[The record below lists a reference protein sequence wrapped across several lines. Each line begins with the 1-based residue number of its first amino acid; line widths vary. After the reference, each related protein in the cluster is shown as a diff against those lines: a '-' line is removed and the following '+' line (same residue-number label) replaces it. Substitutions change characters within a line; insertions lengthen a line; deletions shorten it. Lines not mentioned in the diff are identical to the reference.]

1 MDQIFHIIK
10 YKLVSFMKINT
21 DLKPVSILKNL
32 GSMVV
37 YVLFGIGVY
46 FFTLSS
52 LSYLLEEIRIGTF
65 LLHRFVS
72 IILFIFFMA
81 VNAGNIIVSFSTLYK
96 SKEVYYLIAKPIS
109 FTKIFLIKFL
119 DNFFYSSTTMLLMIS
134 AVMLGYSTYFKIDFF
149 FVIFFFFLMLLPFML
164 IAASLGVIFLMFM
177 IRISYKI
184 GLKKVIAGLIM
195 LYLIGLLLFFK
206 SSNPI
211 SIVEQVMVFYPNI
224 NGYFGSL
231 DNPMLKFLPNF
242 WIADSLYWFSAGKSM
257 NALPYIGLLLGTS
270 LMFLIAALFTAKKL
284 YYKTWLES
292 FELKIKNTR
301 PKERINSKQIFNN
314 KSFFTQQIDVLL
326 KKEFLQFF
334 REPGQ
339 WIHLSVIIF
348 LIAIFIVSLGGI
360 DEGLLNAYNYSLRAI
375 IYVVIFSFNLFLI
388 SSLSLRFAFPALSLE
403 GDAYWKLKS
412 SPISMRKFVVVK
424 FLILFFFIF
433 LLGQGLNYFSHLNF
447 PEALY
452 LTSSIN
458 IGFITLAIVSLNFGM
473 GSLFINLKEKSPI
486 RIASSQGASL
496 TFLFTII
503 LIVFLIALLF
513 IPVYNYYNDIFGFQE
528 RLKNIYLTS
537 FIIVLVSLT
546 ISLTSIFLTKRALK
560 RDF

>member
-1 MDQIFHIIK
+1 MEKVFHIIK
-10 YKLVSFMKINT
+10 YKQLSFIKINT
-21 DLKPVSILKNL
+21 DLRLVNVLKNL
-32 GSMVV
+32 GSGLM
-37 YVLFGIGVY
+37 YALFGIGVY
-46 FFTLSS
+46 FFTTSS
-52 LSYLLEEIRIGTF
+52 LSYLLEEIRIGSF

-72 IILFIFFMA
+72 IILFIFFLA

-96 SKEVYYLIAKPIS
+96 SKEVFYLISKPIS

-119 DNFFYSSTTMLLMIS
+119 DNFFYSSTTLLLMIS
-134 AVMLGYSTYFKIDFF
+134 TAMLAYCIYFQLDFT
-149 FVIFFFFLMLLPFML
+149 FVILFCLGMLIPFML
-164 IAASLGVIFLMFM
+164 IAASLGVILLMLM
-177 IRISYKI
+177 IRVSYKV
-184 GLKKVIAGLIM
+184 GMKKVVAGLIF
-195 LYLIGLLLFFK
+195 LYIIGLLVFFQ

-211 SIVEQVMVFYPNI
+211 SIVKHVMSFYPNV
-224 NGYFGSL
+224 NAYFGSL
-231 DNPMLKFLPNF
+231 DNPILKFLPNF
-242 WIADSLYWFSAGKSM
+242 WIADSLYWISSGKPAKAIS
-257 NALPYIGLLLGTS
+257 YILLLVGTS
-270 LMFLIAALFTAKKL
+270 TFFLIAALVTAKRM
-284 YYKTWLES
+284 YYKTWLEA
-292 FELKIKNTR
+292 FELKIKNTQ
-301 PKERINSKQIFNN
+301 PKARGNRYRFFDEKIFI
-314 KSFFTQQIDVLL
+314 SPQIDALV
-326 KKEFLQFF
+326 KKEFSQFF

-339 WIHLSVIIF
+339 WIHLSVMIF
-348 LIAIFIVSLGGI
+348 LIAVFVVSLNGI
-360 DEGLLNAYNYSLRAI
+360 DSRLFNANNYGLRAL
-375 IYVVIFSFNLFLI
+375 IYMVIFSFNLFLI

-424 FLILFFFIF
+424 FLILFSFIF

-503 LIVFLIALLF
+503 LIVFLIALIF

-528 RLKNIYLTS
+528 RLKNIYMTT
-537 FIIVLVSLT
+537 FIIVVVSMT
-546 ISLTSIFLTKRALK
+546 ISLVSIILTKKALK

>member
-1 MDQIFHIIK
+1 MDQISHIIK
-10 YKLVSFMKINT
+10 YKLISFMKINT
-21 DLKPVSILKNL
+21 DLKPVNILKNL

-46 FFTLSS
+46 LFTKAS
-52 LSYLLEEIRIGTF
+52 LLYLLEEIRIGTF
-65 LLHRFVS
+65 LLHRFIS

-96 SKEVYYLIAKPIS
+96 SKEVYYLITMPIS
-109 FTKIFLIKFL
+109 FIKIFLIKFL

-134 AVMLGYSTYFKIDFF
+134 AVMLGYSAYFKIDFF
-149 FVIFFFFLMLLPFML
+149 FVAFFFFLMLLPFML
-164 IAASLGVIFLMFM
+164 IAASLGVILLMLM
-177 IRISYKI
+177 IHISYKV
-184 GLKKVIAGLIM
+184 GLKKVVAGLIM

-211 SIVEQVMVFYPNI
+211 SIVEQVMAYYPNI

-231 DNPMLKFLPNF
+231 DNPALKFLPNF
-242 WIADSLYWFSAGKSM
+242 WIADSLYWFSAGVPM

-270 LMFLIAALFTAKKL
+270 FIFLTAALFTAKKL

-292 FELKIKNTR
+292 FELKIKNSHSR
-301 PKERINSKQIFNN
+301 ERTNSKQIFNN
-314 KSFFTQQIDVLL
+314 KSFFTPQTDVLL

-339 WIHLSVIIF
+339 WIHLSVIVF

-360 DEGLLNAYNYSLRAI
+360 DGRLLNGYNYGLRAI

-412 SPISMRKFVVVK
+412 SPISMRKFVVIK
-424 FLILFFFIF
+424 FLILFSFIF
-433 LLGQGLNYFSHLNF
+433 LIGQGLNYFSHLNF
-447 PEALY
+447 PKELF
-452 LTSSIN
+452 LTASIN
-458 IGFITLAIVSLNFGM
+458 IAFITLAIVSLNFGM

-503 LIVFLIALLF
+503 LIVLLIALLF

-537 FIIVLVSLT
+537 FIIVVVSLT
-546 ISLTSIFLTKRALK
+546 ISLISILLTKKALM
-560 RDF
+560 RDL

>member
-10 YKLVSFMKINT
+10 YKLISFMKINT
-21 DLKPVSILKNL
+21 DLKPINILKNL
-32 GSMVV
+32 GSMLV

-46 FFTLSS
+46 FFTTSS
-52 LSYLLEEIRIGTF
+52 LTYLLEEIKIGTF

-72 IILFIFFMA
+72 IVLFIFFMA

-109 FTKIFLIKFL
+109 FIKIFLIKFL

-134 AVMLGYSTYFKIDFF
+134 AVMIGYSAYFKINFL
-149 FVIFFFFLMLLPFML
+149 FVVFFFFCMLLPFML
-164 IAASLGVIFLMFM
+164 IAASLGVILLMFM
-177 IRISYKI
+177 IRISYKV
-184 GLKKVIAGLIM
+184 GLKKVVASLII

-224 NGYFGSL
+224 NDYFGSL
-231 DNPMLKFLPNF
+231 DSPALKFLPNF
-242 WIADSLYWFSAGKSM
+242 WIADSLYWFSAGKPM
-257 NALPYIGLLLGTS
+257 NALTYIGLLLGTS
-270 LMFLIAALFTAKKL
+270 LIFLIAALFNAKKL

-292 FELKIKNTR
+292 FELKVKNTQPR
-301 PKERINSKQIFNN
+301 ERKYKKQTFSN
-314 KSFFTQQIDVLL
+314 KTFLTPQIDVLL

-348 LIAIFIVSLGGI
+348 LIAIFVVSLGGI
-360 DEGLLNAYNYSLRAI
+360 DGSLLNAYNFGLRAI

-388 SSLSLRFAFPALSLE
+388 SSLSLRFAFPAISLE
-403 GDAYWKLKS
+403 GDVYWKLKS
-412 SPISMRKFVVVK
+412 SPISMKKIVGIKFI
-424 FLILFFFIF
+424 ILFSIIF
-433 LLGQGLNYFSHLNF
+433 LLGQGLNYFSHQNF
-447 PEALY
+447 PRELFMV
-452 LTSSIN
+452 SSIN

-503 LIVFLIALLF
+503 LIVVLIALLF

-528 RLKNIYLTS
+528 RLKNIYMTS
-537 FIIVLVSLT
+537 FIIVVVSIT
-546 ISLTSIFLTKRALK
+546 ISLISILLTQKALK

>member
-1 MDQIFHIIK
+1 
-10 YKLVSFMKINT
+10 MKINT
-21 DLKPVSILKNL
+21 DLKPVNILKNL
-32 GSMVV
+32 GSVVV

-46 FFTLSS
+46 LFTKSS
-52 LSYLLEEIRIGTF
+52 LFYLLEEIKIGTF
-65 LLHRFVS
+65 LLHRFIS

-96 SKEVYYLIAKPIS
+96 SKEVYYLITKPIS
-109 FTKIFLIKFL
+109 FIKIFLIKFL

-134 AVMLGYSTYFKIDFF
+134 AVMLGYSVYFKIDFL
-149 FVIFFFFLMLLPFML
+149 FVVFFFCFMLLPFML
-164 IAASLGVIFLMFM
+164 IAASLGVILLLFM
-177 IRISYKI
+177 IRISYKV
-184 GLKKVIAGLIM
+184 GLKKVVAGLIM
-195 LYLIGLLLFFK
+195 LYIIGLLLFFK

-211 SIVEQVMVFYPNI
+211 SIVEQVMAFYPNI

-231 DNPMLKFLPNF
+231 DNPALKFLPNF
-242 WIADSLYWFSAGKSM
+242 WIADSLYWFSAGKPMS
-257 NALPYIGLLLGTS
+257 ALPYVGLLLGTS
-270 LMFLIAALFTAKKL
+270 LVFLIAALFTAKKL

-292 FELKIKNTR
+292 FELKIKNTQSKAR
-301 PKERINSKQIFNN
+301 TSSKQIFKNRT
-314 KSFFTQQIDVLL
+314 FFTPQIDVLL

-348 LIAIFIVSLGGI
+348 LIVIFIVSLGGI
-360 DEGLLNAYNYSLRAI
+360 DSSLLNAYNFGLRAI

-412 SPISMRKFVVVK
+412 SPISMKKFVVVK
-424 FLILFFFIF
+424 FLILFSLIF
-433 LLGQGLNYFSHLNF
+433 LIGQGLNYFSHLSF
-447 PEALY
+447 PKELY
-452 LTSSIN
+452 LTASIN

-503 LIVFLIALLF
+503 LIIFLIAFIF
-513 IPVYNYYNDIFGFQE
+513 IPICNYYNDIFGFQE

-537 FIIVLVSLT
+537 VIIAMVSITVSL
-546 ISLTSIFLTKRALK
+546 ISISITKKFLM
-560 RDF
+560 RDL

>member
-1 MDQIFHIIK
+1 MEQVFHIIK
-10 YKLVSFMKINT
+10 YKLISFMKINT
-21 DLKPVSILKNL
+21 DLNPVNILKNL
-32 GSMVV
+32 GSAVV
-37 YVLFGIGVY
+37 YILFGIGVY
-46 FFTLSS
+46 FFTKSS
-52 LSYLLEEIRIGTF
+52 LAYLLEEIRIGTF

-96 SKEVYYLIAKPIS
+96 SKEVYHLITKPIS
-109 FTKIFLIKFL
+109 FLKIFLIKFL

-134 AVMLGYSTYFKIDFF
+134 AVMFGYSTYFKIDFF
-149 FVIFFFFLMLLPFML
+149 FVVFFFFFMLLPFML
-164 IAASLGVIFLMFM
+164 IAASLGVILLMLM
-177 IRISYKI
+177 IRISYKV
-184 GLKKVIAGLIM
+184 GLKKVVAGLIM

-211 SIVEQVMVFYPNI
+211 SIVEQVMAFYPNI

-231 DNPMLKFLPNF
+231 DNPALKFLPNF
-242 WIADSLYWFSAGKSM
+242 WIADSLYWLSAGKPM

-270 LMFLIAALFTAKKL
+270 VIFLIVALFAAKKL

-292 FELKIKNTR
+292 FELKIKNSR
-301 PKERINSKQIFNN
+301 SRERVNSKQIFNS
-314 KSFFTQQIDVLL
+314 KSLFAPQTDVLL

-360 DEGLLNAYNYSLRAI
+360 DGRLLNAYNYGLRAI

-424 FLILFFFIF
+424 FIILFSFIF
-433 LLGQGLNYFSHLNF
+433 LLGQGLNYFSH
-447 PEALY
+447 
-452 LTSSIN
+452 I
-458 IGFITLAIVSLNFGM
+458 
-473 GSLFINLKEKSPI
+473 
-486 RIASSQGASL
+486 
-496 TFLFTII
+496 
-503 LIVFLIALLF
+503 
-513 IPVYNYYNDIFGFQE
+513 
-528 RLKNIYLTS
+528 
-537 FIIVLVSLT
+537 
-546 ISLTSIFLTKRALK
+546 
-560 RDF
+560 

>member
-10 YKLVSFMKINT
+10 FKLISFIKINT
-21 DLKPVSILKNL
+21 DLKPVNILKNL

-46 FFTLSS
+46 LFTKAS
-52 LSYLLEEIRIGTF
+52 LLYLLEEIRIGTF
-65 LLHRFVS
+65 LLHRFIS

-96 SKEVYYLIAKPIS
+96 SKEVYYLITMPIS
-109 FTKIFLIKFL
+109 FIKIFLIKFL

-134 AVMLGYSTYFKIDFF
+134 AVMLGYSAYFKIDFF
-149 FVIFFFFLMLLPFML
+149 FVMFFFFFMLLPFML
-164 IAASLGVIFLMFM
+164 IAASLGVILLMFM
-177 IRISYKI
+177 IRISYKF
-184 GLKKVIAGLIM
+184 GLKKVVAGLIM
-195 LYLIGLLLFFK
+195 LYLIGLLLFFQ

-211 SIVEQVMVFYPNI
+211 SIVEQVMAYYPNI

-231 DNPMLKFLPNF
+231 DNPALKFLPNF
-242 WIADSLYWFSAGKSM
+242 WIADSLYWFSAGKPM
-257 NALPYIGLLLGTS
+257 YALPYVGLLLGAS
-270 LMFLIAALFTAKKL
+270 LTFLIAALFTAKKL

-292 FELKIKNTR
+292 FELKIKNTQSKVR
-301 PKERINSKQIFNN
+301 TNSKQIFKN
-314 KSFFTQQIDVLL
+314 KTFLTPQIDVLL

-348 LIAIFIVSLGGI
+348 LIAIFVVSLGGI
-360 DEGLLNAYNYSLRAI
+360 DGGLLNSYNYSLRAI

-388 SSLSLRFAFPALSLE
+388 SSLALRFAFPAISLE

-412 SPISMRKFVVVK
+412 SPISMKKFVIIK
-424 FLILFFFIF
+424 FSILFTFIF
-433 LLGQGLNYFSHLNF
+433 S
-447 PEALY
+447 
-452 LTSSIN
+452 
-458 IGFITLAIVSLNFGM
+458 
-473 GSLFINLKEKSPI
+473 
-486 RIASSQGASL
+486 
-496 TFLFTII
+496 II
-503 LIVFLIALLF
+503 LIVLLIAFLF

-537 FIIVLVSLT
+537 FIIVVVSLT
-546 ISLTSIFLTKRALK
+546 ISLISILLTKKALM
-560 RDF
+560 RDS

>member
-10 YKLVSFMKINT
+10 YKLLSFMKINT
-21 DLKPVSILKNL
+21 DLKPVNILKNL

-46 FFTLSS
+46 LFTKAS
-52 LSYLLEEIRIGTF
+52 LLYLLEEIRIGTF
-65 LLHRFVS
+65 LLHRFIS

-96 SKEVYYLIAKPIS
+96 SKEVYYLITMPIS
-109 FTKIFLIKFL
+109 FIKIFLIKFL

-134 AVMLGYSTYFKIDFF
+134 AVMLGYSAYFKIDFF
-149 FVIFFFFLMLLPFML
+149 FVAFFFFLMLLPFML
-164 IAASLGVIFLMFM
+164 IAASLGVILLMLM
-177 IRISYKI
+177 IHISYKV
-184 GLKKVIAGLIM
+184 GLKKVVAGLIM

-211 SIVEQVMVFYPNI
+211 SIVEQVMAYYPNI

-231 DNPMLKFLPNF
+231 DNPALKFLPNF
-242 WIADSLYWFSAGKSM
+242 WIADSLYWFSAGKPM
-257 NALPYIGLLLGTS
+257 YALPYVGLLLGTS
-270 LMFLIAALFTAKKL
+270 FLFLIAALFTAKKL
-284 YYKTWLES
+284 YYKTWIES
-292 FELKIKNTR
+292 FELKIKNTQSKVR
-301 PKERINSKQIFNN
+301 KNSKQIFKN
-314 KSFFTQQIDVLL
+314 KTFLTPQIDVLL

-348 LIAIFIVSLGGI
+348 LIAIFVVSLGGI
-360 DEGLLNAYNYSLRAI
+360 DGGLLNAYNYSLRAI

-424 FLILFFFIF
+424 FLILFSLIF
-433 LLGQGLNYFSHLNF
+433 LIGQGLNYFSHLNF
-447 PEALY
+447 PKELF
-452 LTSSIN
+452 LTASIN
-458 IGFITLAIVSLNFGM
+458 IAFITLAIVSLNFGM

-503 LIVFLIALLF
+503 LIVLLIALLF

-537 FIIVLVSLT
+537 FIIVVVSLT
-546 ISLTSIFLTKRALK
+546 ISLISILLTKKALM
-560 RDF
+560 RDL